1 MWSLSLDFN
10 HIHGAFP
17 GAKWHTGQRAL
28 APRFRASL
36 MYVYI
41 YTSIS
46 MSLLL
51 VLTGEPVLCGFA
63 RSFGLRLG
71 DERREW
77 VKPIMFSGGIGSID
91 DRNLYKQPPKIGKC
105 AVPEAI
111 GWVSVMEQPQ

>member
-10 HIHGAFP
+10 GAFL

-41 YTSIS
+41 YIS
-46 MSLLL
+46 MSLSL
-51 VLTGEPVLCGFA
+51 VLTGEPVLCGFV

-91 DRNLYKQPPKIGKC
+91 DRNLYKQPPKIGEC
-105 AVPEAI
+105 AVPEAV